1 MTRDPYLTNGAIEIC
16 PMENNMAKRG
26 KRYRGINEHVDRLQL
41 YTVDEAVSLVK
52 KTGSAKFDETVDLA
66 SRLGV
71 DPRQADQNI
80 RGTVTLPY
88 GTGKSVRVVV
98 FAQGDLA
105 RQAEEAGADFVG
117 TDELVDKIVDG
128 WLDFDATIATPDL
141 MRSIMPKL
149 GRVLGPRGLMPN
161 AKAGT
166 VTTDVTETL
175 QNIKAGQIEYRVER
189 SSGVVQVPIGK
200 VSFEEDSIKQN
211 LNAVMNALVAARP
224 SAVKGRYIRSVAISA
239 TMGAGIRIDPQQFA

>member
-1 MTRDPYLTNGAIEIC
+1 
-16 PMENNMAKRG
+16 MAKKG
-26 KRYRGINEHVDRLQL
+26 KRYTESKEQVDRLQL

-52 KTGSAKFDETVDLA
+52 KTSGAKFDETVDLA
-66 SRLGV
+66 SRLGINA
-71 DPRQADQNI
+71 QHAEQNI
-80 RGTVTLPY
+80 RGTVTLPH

-98 FAQGDLA
+98 FAEGDPA

-117 TDELVDKIVDG
+117 TDDLVDKIVDG

-166 VTTDVTETL
+166 VTMDVTDAI

-189 SSGVVQVPIGK
+189 ASGIVHVPIGK
-200 VSFEEDSIKQN
+200 TSFEEVGIKEN
-211 LNAVMNALVAARP
+211 LNAVMGALVAARP
-224 SAVKGRYIRSVAISA
+224 SSVKGRYLRSVAISA
-239 TMGAGIRIDPQQFA
+239 TMGVGIRIDPQQFA

>member
-1 MTRDPYLTNGAIEIC
+1 
-16 PMENNMAKRG
+16 MENKMAKRG
-26 KRYRGINEHVDRLQL
+26 KRYRGVREQVDRLQL

-52 KTGSAKFDETVDLA
+52 KTGGAKFDETVDLA

-71 DPRQADQNI
+71 DARQADQNI
-80 RGTVTLPY
+80 RGTVALPH
-88 GTGKSVRVVV
+88 GTGKSARVVV

-117 TDELVDKIVDG
+117 TDDLVDKIADG
-128 WLDFDATIATPDL
+128 WLEFDATIATPDL

-166 VTTDVTETL
+166 VTTDITETV
-175 QNIKAGQIEYRVER
+175 QSIKAGQIEYRVER
-189 SSGVVQVPIGK
+189 SSGIVHVPIGK
-200 VSFEEDSIKQN
+200 VSFEEESLKQN
-211 LNAVMNALVAARP
+211 LDAVMSALVAARP
-224 SAVKGRYIRSVAISA
+224 SSVKGRYIRSVAISA
-239 TMGAGIRIDPQQFA
+239 TMGVSVRIDPQQFL

>member
-1 MTRDPYLTNGAIEIC
+1 
-16 PMENNMAKRG
+16 MAKRG
-26 KRYRGINEHVDRLQL
+26 KRYRGINAHVDRMNL
-41 YTVDEAVSLVK
+41 YTIDEAVSLVK
-52 KTGSAKFDETVDLA
+52 KTASAKFDETVDLA

-71 DPRQADQNI
+71 DARQAEQNI
-80 RGTVTLPY
+80 RGTVALPH
-88 GTGKSVRVVV
+88 GTGKSVCVVV

-117 TDELVDKIVDG
+117 TDELVDKIVEG

-149 GRVLGPRGLMPN
+149 GRILGPRGLMPN

-166 VTTDVTETL
+166 VTNDVAGTI

-189 SSGVVQVPIGK
+189 SSGIVHVPIGK
-200 VSFEEDSIKQN
+200 TSFEEENIKQN
-211 LNAVMNALVAARP
+211 LNAVMGALVAARP
-224 SAVKGRYIRSVAISA
+224 SAVKGRYIRTVAISA
-239 TMGAGIRIDPQQFA
+239 TMGASIRIDPQQFA

>member
-1 MTRDPYLTNGAIEIC
+1 
-16 PMENNMAKRG
+16 MAKRG
-26 KRYRGINEHVDRLQL
+26 KRYSAGREQVDRLQL

-52 KTGSAKFDETVDLA
+52 KTSGAKFDETVDLA

-71 DPRQADQNI
+71 DAQHSEQNI
-80 RGTVTLPY
+80 RGTVTLPH
-88 GTGKSVRVVV
+88 GTGKSVSVVV
-98 FAQGDLA
+98 FAEGDLA

-117 TDELVDKIVDG
+117 TDELVGKIVDG

-166 VTTDVTETL
+166 VTTDVTEAI
-175 QNIKAGQIEYRVER
+175 QSIKAGQIEYRVER
-189 SSGVVQVPIGK
+189 ASGIVHVPIGK
-200 VSFEEDSIKQN
+200 TSFEEESIKGN
-211 LNAVMNALVAARP
+211 LNAVMSALIAARP

-239 TMGAGIRIDPQQFA
+239 TMGVGIRIDPQQFA

>member
-1 MTRDPYLTNGAIEIC
+1 
-16 PMENNMAKRG
+16 MAKKG
-26 KRYRGINEHVDRLQL
+26 KRYKEIKEQVDRDHL

-52 KTGSAKFDETVDLA
+52 KTSRAKFDETVDLA

-71 DPRQADQNI
+71 DAQHAEQNI
-80 RGTVTLPY
+80 RGTVALPH
-88 GTGKSVRVVV
+88 GTGKSASVVV
-98 FAQGDLA
+98 FAEGDAA

-141 MRSIMPKL
+141 MRTIMPKL
-149 GRVLGPRGLMPN
+149 GRILGPRGLMPN

-166 VTTDVTETL
+166 VTTDVTGTI

-189 SSGVVQVPIGK
+189 SSGIIHVPIGK
-200 VSFEEDSIKQN
+200 TSFEETSIKEN
-211 LNAVMNALVAARP
+211 LNAIMGALIAARP
-224 SAVKGRYIRSVAISA
+224 ASVKGRYVRSVAISS
-239 TMGAGIRIDPQQFA
+239 TMGVGIRIDPQQFV

>member
-1 MTRDPYLTNGAIEIC
+1 
-16 PMENNMAKRG
+16 MAKKG
-26 KRYRGINEHVDRLQL
+26 KRYNGINEHVDRLQL
-41 YTVDEAVSLVK
+41 YTIDEAVSLVK

-66 SRLGV
+66 SRLGI
-71 DPRQADQNI
+71 DARQADQNI
-80 RGTVTLPY
+80 RGIVALPH

-117 TDELVDKIVDG
+117 TDDLVDKIVDG

-141 MRSIMPKL
+141 MRNIMPKL

-166 VTTDVTETL
+166 VTADVAETIRD
-175 QNIKAGQIEYRVER
+175 IKAGQIEYRAER
-189 SSGVVQVPIGK
+189 SSGIVHVPIGK
-200 VSFEEDSIKQN
+200 VSFEEESIKQN
-211 LNAVMNALVAARP
+211 LNVVMSALVAARP
-224 SAVKGRYIRSVAISA
+224 SVVKGRYIRSVAISA
-239 TMGAGIRIDPQQFA
+239 TMGTGIRIDPQQFA

>member
-1 MTRDPYLTNGAIEIC
+1 
-16 PMENNMAKRG
+16 MENNMAKKG
-26 KRYRGINEHVDRLQL
+26 KRYNGINEHVDRLQL
-41 YTVDEAVSLVK
+41 YTIDEAVSLVK

-66 SRLGV
+66 SRLGI
-71 DPRQADQNI
+71 DARQADQNI
-80 RGTVTLPY
+80 RGIVALPH

-98 FAQGDLA
+98 FAQGDPA

-117 TDELVDKIVDG
+117 TDDLVDKIVGG

-141 MRSIMPKL
+141 MRNIMPKL

-166 VTTDVTETL
+166 VTMDVAETIRD
-175 QNIKAGQIEYRVER
+175 IKAGQIEYRAER
-189 SSGVVQVPIGK
+189 SSGIVHVPIGK
-200 VSFEEDSIKQN
+200 VSFEEESIKQN
-211 LNAVMNALVAARP
+211 LNAVMGALVAARP

>member
-1 MTRDPYLTNGAIEIC
+1 
-16 PMENNMAKRG
+16 MAKKG

-41 YTVDEAVSLVK
+41 YTIDEAVSLVK

-66 SRLGV
+66 SRLGI
-71 DPRQADQNI
+71 DARQADQNI
-80 RGTVTLPY
+80 RGTVALPH

-98 FAQGDLA
+98 FAQGDPA

-117 TDELVDKIVDG
+117 TDDLVDKIVDG

-149 GRVLGPRGLMPN
+149 GRILGPRGLMPN

-166 VTTDVTETL
+166 VTMDVAETI
-175 QNIKAGQIEYRVER
+175 QDIKAGQIEYRVER
-189 SSGVVQVPIGK
+189 SSGIVHVPIGK
-200 VSFEEDSIKQN
+200 VSFEEESIKQN
-211 LNAVMNALVAARP
+211 LNAVMSALVAARP

-239 TMGAGIRIDPQQFA
+239 TMGAAIRIDPQQFA

>member
-1 MTRDPYLTNGAIEIC
+1 
-16 PMENNMAKRG
+16 MAKKG
-26 KRYRGINEHVDRLQL
+26 KRYTEIKQQVDRLQL
-41 YTVDEAVSLVK
+41 YTIDEAVSLVK
-52 KTGSAKFDETVDLA
+52 KTSGAKFDETVDLA

-71 DPRQADQNI
+71 DAQHSEQNI
-80 RGTVTLPY
+80 RGTVTLPH

-98 FAQGDLA
+98 FAEGDPA

-166 VTTDVTETL
+166 VTMDVAETI
-175 QNIKAGQIEYRVER
+175 QSIKAGQIEYRVER
-189 SSGVVQVPIGK
+189 SSGIVHVPIGK
-200 VSFEEDSIKQN
+200 TSFEENSIKEN
-211 LNAVMNALVAARP
+211 LNAVMGALIAARP

-239 TMGAGIRIDPQQFA
+239 TMGVGIRIDPQQFA

>member
-1 MTRDPYLTNGAIEIC
+1 
-16 PMENNMAKRG
+16 MAKRG

-66 SRLGV
+66 SRLGI

-80 RGTVTLPY
+80 RGTVTLPH

-117 TDELVDKIVDG
+117 TDDLVDKIVDG

-200 VSFEEDSIKQN
+200 VSFEEESIKQN
-211 LNAVMNALVAARP
+211 LDAVMSALVAARP

>member
-1 MTRDPYLTNGAIEIC
+1 
-16 PMENNMAKRG
+16 MAKRG

-71 DPRQADQNI
+71 DPRQSDQNI
-80 RGTVTLPY
+80 RGTVTLPH

-117 TDELVDKIVDG
+117 TDDLVDKIVDG

-211 LNAVMNALVAARP
+211 LNAVMSALVAARP

>member
-1 MTRDPYLTNGAIEIC
+1 
-16 PMENNMAKRG
+16 MAKRG
-26 KRYRGINEHVDRLQL
+26 KRYREIKEQVDRLKL
-41 YTVDEAVSLVK
+41 HTVDEAVSLVK
-52 KTGSAKFDETVDLA
+52 RNGTAKFDETIDLA

-71 DPRQADQNI
+71 DARQADQNI
-80 RGTVTLPY
+80 RGTVALPH

-98 FAQGDLA
+98 FAQGDPA

-128 WLDFDATIATPDL
+128 WLEFDATIATPDL

-166 VTTDVTETL
+166 VTMDVADAI
-175 QNIKAGQIEYRVER
+175 QDIKAGQIEYRIER
-189 SSGVVQVPIGK
+189 ASGIVHVPIGK
-200 VSFEEDSIKQN
+200 VSFEEESIKGN
-211 LNAVMNALVAARP
+211 LNVVMGALVAARP
-224 SAVKGRYIRSVAISA
+224 SAVKGRYIRSVTISS

>member
-1 MTRDPYLTNGAIEIC
+1 
-16 PMENNMAKRG
+16 MAKRG
-26 KRYRGINEHVDRLQL
+26 KRYTEGREHVDRLQL

-52 KTGSAKFDETVDLA
+52 KTSGAKFDETVDLA

-71 DPRQADQNI
+71 NAQHAEQNI
-80 RGTVTLPY
+80 RGTVTLPH
-88 GTGKSVRVVV
+88 GTGKSIRVVV
-98 FAQGDLA
+98 FAEGDPA

-117 TDELVDKIVDG
+117 TDDLVDKIVDG

-166 VTTDVTETL
+166 VTMDVADAI

-189 SSGVVQVPIGK
+189 SSGVVHVPIGK
-200 VSFEEDSIKQN
+200 TSFEENSIKEN
-211 LNAVMNALVAARP
+211 LNAVMSAIIAARP

-239 TMGAGIRIDPQQFA
+239 TMGVGIRIDPQQFV

>member
-1 MTRDPYLTNGAIEIC
+1 
-16 PMENNMAKRG
+16 MAKRG
-26 KRYRGINEHVDRLQL
+26 KRYRDINEHVDRLQL

-66 SRLGV
+66 SRLGI
-71 DPRQADQNI
+71 DARQADQNI
-80 RGTVTLPY
+80 RGTVTLPH

-117 TDELVDKIVDG
+117 TDDLVDKIVDG

-211 LNAVMNALVAARP
+211 LNAVMSALVAARP
-224 SAVKGRYIRSVAISA
+224 SAVKGRYIRTVAISA
-239 TMGAGIRIDPQQFA
+239 TMGTGIRIDPQQFA